1 MFGFGQRRS
10 GWLLTAVLVLAALG
24 ILGHRLLPS
33 GFLAVD
39 TRPIGE
45 RVEGLSVQTLAG
57 EEISLDQF
65 HGQVVLVNF
74 WATWC
79 GSCRSEMPGFQTVF
93 DEYRDQGF
101 TILALSIDDAP
112 DTVDSFLREHG
123 YSFPVAM
130 ATEDATRR
138 FGATGVPV
146 SYLMDQQGE
155 IRWTVHGVL
164 HEEDLRVAVR
174 ELLDDSGAA
183 G

>member
-1 MFGFGQRRS
+1 MFKQRR
-10 GWLLTAVLVLAALG
+10 GVRLLATALALTALG
-24 ILGHRLLPS
+24 ILGYRLLPE
-33 GFLAVD
+33 GLTAVD
-39 TRPIGE
+39 TRPASE
-45 RVEGLSVQTLAG
+45 RIEGFSVRTLAD
-57 EEISLDQF
+57 ERISQDELR
-65 HGQVVLVNF
+65 GQVVLVNF

-101 TILALSIDDAP
+101 TILSLSIDDAAG
-112 DTVDSFLREHG
+112 TVESFFDEHG

-138 FGATGVPV
+138 FGATGVPI
-146 SYLMDQQGE
+146 SYLIDQQGE

-164 HEEDLRVAVR
+164 HEADLRAAVQ
-174 ELLDDSGAA
+174 ELLESPQVA